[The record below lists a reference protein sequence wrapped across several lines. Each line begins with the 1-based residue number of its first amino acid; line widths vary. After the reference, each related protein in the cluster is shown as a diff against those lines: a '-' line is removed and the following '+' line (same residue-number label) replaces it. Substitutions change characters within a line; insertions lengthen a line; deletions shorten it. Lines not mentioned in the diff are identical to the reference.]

1 MESISILSFNTKPNR
16 TQNLNEQF
24 LQHYDD
30 HETRRSFMV
39 IEEESFSFKATQV
52 RDLVALNN
60 KIKLYFHDN
69 VQFDFQLEFNIFIYY
84 SS

>member
-16 TQNLNEQF
+16 TQNLHEQF

-52 RDLVALNN
+52 RDSVARNN
-60 KIKLYFHDN
+60 KIVLYFNDRAYIHP
-69 VQFDFQLEFNIFIYY
+69 FN
-84 SS
+84 S